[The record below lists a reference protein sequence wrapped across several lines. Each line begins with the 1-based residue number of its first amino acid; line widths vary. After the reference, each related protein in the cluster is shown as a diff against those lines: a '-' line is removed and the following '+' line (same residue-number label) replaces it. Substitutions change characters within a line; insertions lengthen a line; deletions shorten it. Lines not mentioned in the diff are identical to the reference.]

1 MCKQSAVQQIKTK
14 YFQFCIRFRSVSLIF
29 SPLMGAKGEVVKI
42 SLYFLYYRSSA
53 KIFTIS
59 RKVSQQQPNNN
70 KETTGNEV
78 VK

>member
-1 MCKQSAVQQIKTK
+1 
-14 YFQFCIRFRSVSLIF
+14 
-29 SPLMGAKGEVVKI
+29 MGAKREVVKI

-70 KETTGNEV
+70 KETTTGNEV